1 MHLLWIYF
9 ICHCF
14 SLHKIRHPT
23 HGNKVETLLYWNR
36 KKIKFLKLETCMQSL
51 LCVVAFMKIWCILMN
66 FGLNPRRLSSNWNL
80 VKKNTLK
87 ASLMDF
93 FINFSDQGLL
103 GLKLKQSSW
112 NVCRFQKRTFETN
125 PNAKHWG
132 LKCNIK
138 SLCVTISNFSSK
150 ITREVS
156 KCKTNIVPYNY
167 KFYFYNVR
175 CLFPLFS
182 TACTLVIG
190 V

>member
-1 MHLLWIYF
+1 
-9 ICHCF
+9 
-14 SLHKIRHPT
+14 
-23 HGNKVETLLYWNR
+23 
-36 KKIKFLKLETCMQSL
+36 
-51 LCVVAFMKIWCILMN
+51 
-66 FGLNPRRLSSNWNL
+66 
-80 VKKNTLK
+80 
-87 ASLMDF
+87 MDF

-156 KCKTNIVPYNY
+156 KCKIKNLSCKLKITKFVTMSTNVINVQ
-167 KFYFYNVR
+167 FYNDLLPQSKQPHLPR
-175 CLFPLFS
+175 IWIRDSPNTTSFTKKRHANTWIDISFGSRLLILTNSIFFCLDAKTPRKS
-182 TACTLVIG
+182 DK
-190 V
+190 